1 MLTLKKGVN
10 LGGFLSQ
17 CSEYTTEHYETFITE
32 SDLDTIVDL
41 KFDHIRL
48 PIDYEVIEHEDGS
61 EIKENYRF
69 IDDILKWCRKR
80 SLKVVLDIHKTW
92 GYFFDDANVAG
103 RNTLFDSPEAQDRF
117 VALWDRMS
125 KRYADCHDFVAYEL
139 LNEVV
144 NPEYCKP
151 WNELIKR
158 TVLQMKIRSLLSTT
172 MSRFCSLIRRLPG
185 YLRYHRISRSI
196 TPRIWPGT
204 KQSLKR
210 SDFRVCPV

>member
-1 MLTLKKGVN
+1 M
-10 LGGFLSQ
+10 
-17 CSEYTTEHYETFITE
+17 
-32 SDLDTIVDL
+32 DMIVDL

-69 IDDILKWCRKR
+69 IDDTLKWCRKR

-125 KRYADCHDFVAYEL
+125 KRYADFNDFVAS
-139 LNEVV
+139 V
-144 NPEYCKP
+144 
-151 WNELIKR
+151 
-158 TVLQMKIRSLLSTT
+158 
-172 MSRFCSLIRRLPG
+172 
-185 YLRYHRISRSI
+185 
-196 TPRIWPGT
+196 
-204 KQSLKR
+204 
-210 SDFRVCPV
+210 